1 MNGRRRRHNNNHQR
15 LTHSAAIVLCS
26 PTLRDYLTNYARS
39 LIYTTAPGLPTLAM
53 IRSVYTLLRSG
64 ATEPAQH
71 RLWRLIARLHALLRT
86 LPDSPY
92 LPLPAL
98 DVQPQSPIFSLPTPH
113 PRALAAYCQARG
125 FVVRAIVP
133 PTVPEGGQRVR
144 VCLHSGNTE
153 AEVEALVGCVK
164 EWVGI
169 RESEDGARSKDGERS
184 RL

>member
-1 MNGRRRRHNNNHQR
+1 MRPHPRRANTR
-15 LTHSAAIVLCS
+15 AAIVLCS

-53 IRSVYTLLRSG
+53 VRSVYALLRSG
-64 ATEPAQH
+64 ATEAAQH
-71 RLWRLIARLHALLRT
+71 QLWRLIAHLHALLRT

-92 LPLPAL
+92 LPLAPL
-98 DVQPQSPIFSLPTPH
+98 DVPPLSPIFSLRTSH

-144 VCLHSGNTE
+144 MCLHSGNTVGQ
-153 AEVEALVGCVK
+153 VEALIECVRA
-164 EWVGI
+164 WVAD
-169 RESEDGARSKDGERS
+169 SEGKSRERS
-184 RL
+184 QL